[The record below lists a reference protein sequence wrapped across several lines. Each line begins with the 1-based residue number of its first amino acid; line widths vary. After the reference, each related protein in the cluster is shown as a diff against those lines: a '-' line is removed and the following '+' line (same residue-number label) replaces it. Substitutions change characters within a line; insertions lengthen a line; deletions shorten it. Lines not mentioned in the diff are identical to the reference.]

1 MSIQKILGV
10 KAGPVMNK
18 TLAFEIGTEEIPA
31 FDLEK
36 ATSKFSEIIESS
48 LDDAKIPYGEI
59 KIYSSP
65 RRIAC
70 VIDDVASETEAINEV
85 HKGPSTKI
93 AFDESGAPTKAAIGF
108 ARGKGVEVEDL
119 KVREDVGVE
128 YVFAETNIPAVNTSD
143 ILPEILMSMIEDI
156 HWPKSMKWGSHRELF
171 SRPVRWIVAMLD
183 KDVIELEYAGVK
195 SSNFTMGHRALAP
208 GKHEIASAQDYEDVV
223 RDAKVVPTQDE
234 RKALIEKGASAIEAA
249 NPGCNVVLPAKTL
262 TEVIN
267 LSEFPTVLCGE
278 FDKEFLA
285 VPEEIIVD
293 AMLMH
298 QRYFPI
304 YKDGVLQNKF
314 VIVSNGNPD
323 CSEVIIDGNERVVAA
338 RLYDAKFFYEEDLK
352 KPLESY
358 VDRLDEVVFQEKLG
372 TMLDKTNRVEK
383 LAAKICL
390 EAAISDY
397 ETGLIAKA
405 ARLAKADLIT
415 NAVVEFTSVQGIMGS
430 YYAKAQ
436 GEEVEVAE
444 AIADHYKPRF
454 AGDNPPEG
462 IVGKVVAVAD
472 KIDTI
477 CGLFAV
483 GQLPTG
489 TSDPF
494 ALRRSAL
501 GVIAIMQTGLDISLE
516 KSLSESLDIYL
527 ENGLEFNKAEVLE
540 QLIDFFIT
548 RTRVMLHDSGNS
560 YDAIDAVLAVGIVE
574 PITLIERTEALTEA
588 ISKSPELFE
597 DLATAYARANNLRD
611 PESGTAIDA
620 SLFNSEESEL
630 LKAIEEVTTKVN
642 VNLGEGLY
650 SQALSDLAG
659 LRAPIDSFFESTM
672 IMDEDLELRANR
684 MKLLNRFTEVFV
696 NIADFS
702 LIQHKKTKK

>member
-1 MSIQKILGV
+1 MTS
-10 KAGPVMNK
+10 AK

-36 ATSKFSEIIESS
+36 ATAKFGGIMEGA
-48 LDDAKIPYGEI
+48 LDDARIPHGDI
-59 KIYSSP
+59 KVYSTP

-70 VIDDVASETEAINEV
+70 VVKDVASQTEAINEV

-93 AFDESGAPTKAAIGF
+93 AFEKSGAPTKAATGF
-108 ARGKGVEVEDL
+108 ARGKGVAVEDL
-119 KVREDVGVE
+119 VVREEGGTE
-128 YVFAETNIPAVNTSD
+128 YVFAETSIPAENTAD
-143 ILPEILMSMIEDI
+143 ILSDLLKGVIESI
-156 HWPKSMKWGSHRELF
+156 YWPKSMKWGSHRELF
-171 SRPVRWIVAMLD
+171 SRPVRWIVAMMGE
-183 KDVIELEYAGVK
+183 DVVPLEYAGVA
-195 SSNFTMGHRALAP
+195 SGNFTIGHRSLAP
-208 GKHEIASAQDYEDVV
+208 GKHDIATADDYEKVV
-223 RDAKVVPTQDE
+223 RAAKVVPTQDE
-234 RKALIEKGASAIEAA
+234 RKKIIEDGVREIEAA
-249 NPGCNVVLPAKTL
+249 NAGCNVVLPDKTL

-267 LSEFPTVLCGE
+267 LSEYPTVLCGQ
-278 FDKEFLA
+278 FDEEFLA

-298 QRYFPI
+298 QRYFPM

-314 VIVSNGNPD
+314 IIVSNGNPD
-323 CSEVIIDGNERVVAA
+323 CSEVIVDGNERVVAA

-358 VDRLDEVVFQEKLG
+358 VERLDEVVFQEKLG
-372 TMLDKTNRVEK
+372 TMLDKTKRVEQ

-390 EAAISDY
+390 EASITDY
-397 ETGLIAKA
+397 ESGLVAKA
-405 ARLAKADLIT
+405 ARLAKADLVT

-436 GEEVEVAE
+436 GEEVEVAD

-454 AGDNPPEG
+454 AGDNPPDG
-462 IVGKVVAVAD
+462 IVGKVVAAAD

-501 GVIAIMQTGLDISLE
+501 GVIAIMQSGLDISLE
-516 KSLSESLDIYL
+516 KCLNDSLDIYL
-527 ENGLEFNKAEVLE
+527 ENGLSFNKEEVLA
-540 QLIDFFIT
+540 QLVEFFMT
-548 RTRVMLHDSGNS
+548 RTRVMLHDAGNS
-560 YDAIDAVLAVGIVE
+560 YDAIDAVLAVGIAE
-574 PITLIERTEALTEA
+574 PIILIERTRALTSA
-588 ISKSPELFE
+588 MSQSPELFE

-611 PESGTAIDA
+611 ADAGCEVDA
-620 SLFNSEESEL
+620 SLFNPEEKEL
-630 LKAIEEVTTKVN
+630 VKAIEAVGTKVN
-642 VNLGEGLY
+642 VNLEEGLY
-650 SQALSDLAG
+650 EQALEDLAA
-659 LRAPIDSFFESTM
+659 LRGPIDSFFESTM
-672 IMDEDLELRANR
+672 IMDEDLDVRANR
-684 MKLLNRFTEVFV
+684 MRLLNRFTDVFV

-702 LIQHKKTKK
+702 LIQHKKSKK